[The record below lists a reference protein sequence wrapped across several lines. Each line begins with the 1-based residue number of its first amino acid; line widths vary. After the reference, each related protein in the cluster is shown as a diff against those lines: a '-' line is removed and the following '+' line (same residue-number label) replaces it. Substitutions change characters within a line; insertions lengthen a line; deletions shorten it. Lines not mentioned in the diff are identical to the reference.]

1 MTVNFFK
8 RSPRR
13 HPVICCK
20 LSPPRHPVICCK
32 LSPHRHPVICCKLS
46 PPRQPVI
53 CCKRVVPNYAA
64 ETLFS
69 KKHDNIV
76 LIINLNLSGLKGI
89 IGN

>member
-8 RSPRR
+8 RSPR
-13 HPVICCK
+13 
-20 LSPPRHPVICCK
+20 
-32 LSPHRHPVICCKLS
+32 RHPVICCKLS

-69 KKHDNIV
+69 KKKHDNIV
-76 LIINLNLSGLKGI
+76 LIINLKLSGLKGI